1 MSGRLSRIEEVIN
14 SQLDSLHVKVVPRGI
29 PYFIDGLLRGTLRFG
44 KRTGNNNSLMNPD
57 NTYQFLN
64 SVQSGQNRF
73 YLKQTNIWIGVDS
86 ILSFS
91 NKEFA
96 IVNDIVDGNLVI
108 LNSYLK
114 FNYNTTIND
123 VTLHASP
130 LLPVNILA
138 GQSTI
143 QVNSNYKLAN
153 GDTFMYFATK
163 GLIQSSTEVKIKRA
177 IESGVSS
184 DPIFTHNYTLELEK
198 PISRDIDI
206 DEKVYIRA
214 YPAYFSRSIRVPN
227 LYNSTND
234 MGPFLIDYLSGRI
247 VEGFTPKETF
257 ALKLK
262 DRSAQYKL
270 GDQFSYVTSEKNHQV
285 LTRPINSKSF
295 LFFTQIKGDTRIKPN
310 KIVFETKDFNFRS
323 SLKLVPELDFADQSY
338 RFTTTS
344 VTSGT
349 LIFYFE
355 PGVKIELVIN
365 SGTQSHLITIP
376 QGSRYQMDIVY
387 VGNSIKN
394 KLEMSDWTQV
404 GPQIEYIEYSIV
416 AEATGRGRYQSTGVS
431 LKPYFL
437 TPEILAGRYDAGDSY
452 NSGFVYF

>member
-1 MSGRLSRIEEVIN
+1 MSGRLTRIEEVIN

-44 KRTGNNNSLMNPD
+44 KRTGNSNALMNPD
-57 NTYQFLN
+57 NTYQLLEN
-64 SVQSGQNRF
+64 IDAGQSRF
-73 YLKQTNIWIGVDS
+73 YLKQPNNWINVNS
-86 ILSFS
+86 ILSFA

-96 IVNDIVDGNLVI
+96 VVNDVMNGNLVI
-108 LNSYLK
+108 LDSYLK
-114 FNYNTTIND
+114 FSYQASIDEVN
-123 VTLHASP
+123 LHASP
-130 LLPVNILA
+130 LIPVNILA
-138 GQSTI
+138 GQNI
-143 QVNSNYKLAN
+143 VQVNSNYKLAN

-163 GLIQSSTEVKIKRA
+163 GLIQSSTEIKIKQA
-177 IESGVSS
+177 VESGISA
-184 DPIFTHNYTLELEK
+184 DPVFTYNYTLYLEK
-198 PISRDIDI
+198 PVNRDI
-206 DEKVYIRA
+206 ETEELVYIRA

-227 LYNSTND
+227 LYNTTND
-234 MGPFLIDYLSGRI
+234 MGPFLIDFLSGRI
-247 VEGFTPKETF
+247 VEGFVPKETF
-257 ALKLK
+257 SLKLK
-262 DRSAQYKL
+262 DRSAQYRL
-270 GDQFSYVTSEKNHQV
+270 GTQFSYETASKNYPV
-285 LTRPINSKSF
+285 LNRPINSKSF

-310 KIVFETKDFNFRS
+310 KVVFETKDYNFRS
-323 SLKLVPELDFADQSY
+323 SQKLVPELDFNGQSY

-349 LIFYFE
+349 LIIYLE
-355 PGVKIELVIN
+355 PNIKIELLIE

-376 QGSRYQMDIVY
+376 QGFHYQMDVVF

-404 GPQIEYIEYSIV
+404 GPQIEYIEYTIV

-437 TPEILAGRYDAGDSY
+437 TPEILAGRYDVGDSY

>member
-64 SVQSGQNRF
+64 NVQSGQNRF
-73 YLKQTNIWIGVDS
+73 YLKQVNNWINVDS

-96 IVNDIVDGNLVI
+96 IVNDLVDGNLVI

-114 FNYNTTIND
+114 FNYDASINE
-123 VTLHASP
+123 VTLYASP
-130 LLPVNILA
+130 LLPVNIAA
-138 GQSTI
+138 GQTTI

-163 GLIQSSTEVKIKRA
+163 DLIQSSTEVKVKRA

-184 DPIFTHNYTLELEK
+184 DPIFTYNYTLELEK

-262 DRSAQYKL
+262 DRSSQYKL
-270 GDQFSYVTSEKNHQV
+270 GDQFSYVTTTKNHPV

-323 SLKLVPELDFADQSY
+323 SLKLVPELDFDGQSY

-349 LIFYFE
+349 LILYFE
-355 PGVKIELVIN
+355 PDIKIELVIN
-365 SGTQSHLITIP
+365 SGTQSHLITVP

-416 AEATGRGRYQSTGVS
+416 AEATGRGRYQATGVS